1 MKPVLLYSR
10 KTWRITAMMNLN
22 WTPFIGNNVEKW
34 LLKNTRQ
41 NMKCQII

>member
-22 WTPFIGNNVEKW
+22 WTPFTGNNVEKS